1 MNRNFEFKWC
11 CKTLIIIIIPQQFI
25 NSPFRDYHYYYYTY
39 FFQHLNHIQKINSAQ
54 RIYLEDHQSHTKMSG
69 RSVQHPTEIFRISTA
84 LYRDIRKI
92 KSVLPRS
99 LECFNSPCQDIRNI
113 ISALPKYP
121 KDQQCPPEISGH
133 HRPTT
138 EEGIQK
144 INSALQRYL
153 EDQKCYILWVLIVN
167 LSFLIFRGLSLW
179 SKRSLF
185 LGYSLSQ
192 HQYIL
197 MAMSIVKKDPW
208 DGTNKYLTSW
218 IKQLEENF
226 ILEGITE
233 DWKKVVALLTYVGR
247 YGYEILKNLVPP
259 QKPSESNLNE
269 ELSKL
274 LTDHVIPKPVV
285 MVERHK
291 FAQTS

>member
-1 MNRNFEFKWC
+1 MPNGYIWKIIRAIPRCPEDQFS
-11 CKTLIIIIIPQQFI
+11 TLLRYTEDQQ
-25 NSPFRDYHYYYYTY
+25 
-39 FFQHLNHIQKINSAQ
+39 
-54 RIYLEDHQSHTKMSG
+54 G
-69 RSVQHPTEIFRISTA
+69 PTEISRISTA

-99 LECFNSPCQDIRNI
+99 LVCFNSPCQDIRNI
-113 ISALPKYP
+113 ISALPTYP
-121 KDQQCPPEISGH
+121 KDQQRPPEISGH

-138 EEGIQK
+138 EVGIQK

-247 YGYEILKNLVPP
+247 YGYEILKNLVTP